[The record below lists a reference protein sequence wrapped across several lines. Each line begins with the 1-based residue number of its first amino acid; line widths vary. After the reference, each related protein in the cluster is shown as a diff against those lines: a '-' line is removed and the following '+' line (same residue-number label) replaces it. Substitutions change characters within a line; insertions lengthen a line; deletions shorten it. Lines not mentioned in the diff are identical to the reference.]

1 MSDHSGLI
9 LGSPRP
15 RRSQRFVY
23 SDKEQM
29 QVFYINLQRRQDRDK
44 EFLRRNS
51 ASADCFRVDAVD
63 GDSFHLDA
71 RRAGEVIAER
81 LEAYTPRILASA
93 LSHKGLWERAVS
105 SATAATIAED
115 DAVLNRR
122 FSEKAA
128 KVIATLPDNWD
139 IILWGWNFDS
149 ILHCEVFPGLKQGV
163 INFDP
168 APLREKLDRFQDTHV
183 DPLPLRLF
191 SAFGLLCYSV
201 TPKGAKLLS
210 GLCFPL
216 RNELIPVPGLGRQLK
231 NFSLDVLMNK
241 YYPLLKA
248 YVSFPPLA
256 WSEND
261 KTTSSLF
268 SSAGTKPEHAL

>member
-1 MSDHSGLI
+1 
-9 LGSPRP
+9 
-15 RRSQRFVY
+15 
-23 SDKEQM
+23 M
-29 QVFYINLQRRQDRDK
+29 QVFYINLQRRQDRNK

-51 ASADCFRVDAVD
+51 RCADCCRVDAVD

-71 RRAGEVIAER
+71 RRAGEVIAEL
-81 LEAYTPRILASA
+81 LEAYTPHILASA

-105 SATAATIAED
+105 AAAPLTIAED
-115 DAVLNRR
+115 DAVLNHR
-122 FSEKAA
+122 FSERAT
-128 KVIATLPDNWD
+128 KVISSLPENWD

-149 ILHCEVFPGLKQGV
+149 ILHCEVVPGLKEGV
-163 INFDP
+163 IHFDP
-168 APLREKLDRFQDTHV
+168 APLREKLDRFQDTDV
-183 DPLPLRLF
+183 DPMPFRLF
-191 SAFGLLCYSV
+191 NAFGLLCYSIS
-201 TPKGAKLLS
+201 PKGARLLL

-241 YYPLLKA
+241 YYRVLKA

-261 KTTSSLF
+261 KATSSLF
-268 SSAGTKPEHAL
+268 PSAETKPGHAL